1 MPAPLGIRACPVV
14 GCDRRIH
21 VSAAGIVYAR
31 CLDHTLDA
39 LHQSFAAPASGP
51 DRGVPP
57 VLRSGPVAVSVP
69 AARRPAA

>member
-1 MPAPLGIRACPVV
+1 MTVTLGTRTCGVL
-14 GCDRRIH
+14 GCHRERHI
-21 VSAAGIVYAR
+21 SPAGIHYGR
-31 CLDHTLDA
+31 CLAHALAA
-39 LHQSFAAPASGP
+39 LHESFAAPATGP